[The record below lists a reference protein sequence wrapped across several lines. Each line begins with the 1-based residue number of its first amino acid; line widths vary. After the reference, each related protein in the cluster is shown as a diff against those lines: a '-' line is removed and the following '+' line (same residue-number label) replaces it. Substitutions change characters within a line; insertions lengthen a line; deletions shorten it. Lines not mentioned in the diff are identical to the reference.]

1 MVICHGILIL
11 LRYTEMEKEI
21 KSDKAEPKELIVLN
35 NRTEADHLAS
45 ILKDHGIPSFIRE
58 YGLGSLYGSYFGVFG
73 DSGIHLFVPNS
84 AYKTAKEILITLN
97 YQQ

>member
-21 KSDKAEPKELIVLN
+21 KSDKEEPKELIVLN

-45 ILKDHGIPSFIRE
+45 ILPR
-58 YGLGSLYGSYFGVFG
+58 
-73 DSGIHLFVPNS
+73 
-84 AYKTAKEILITLN
+84 
-97 YQQ
+97 